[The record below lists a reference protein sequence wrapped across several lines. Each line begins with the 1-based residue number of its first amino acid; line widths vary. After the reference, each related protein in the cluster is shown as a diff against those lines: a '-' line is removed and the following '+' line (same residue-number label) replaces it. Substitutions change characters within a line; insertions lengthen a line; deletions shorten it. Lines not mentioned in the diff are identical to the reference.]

1 MTDRSGGARHVLLG
15 LIGSPIQH
23 SASPA
28 MHEAAA
34 AALGWRCYYHL
45 VEIAGADEAR
55 LRAMLGGVRTL
66 GFAGINVTYPYK
78 EIVPKLLDRLSPGA
92 ARIGAVNT
100 VVVEGGR
107 LVGHNTDA
115 SGFAR
120 ACQEMLG
127 DLEGQTVALI
137 GAGGVGRASAIA
149 LADLG
154 VAALRLVDRDAAKA
168 EALAASLAPHMTVEV
183 SASIADALDGADG
196 LVNGTPVGM
205 LPNRDTP
212 VPSELLH
219 PDLWVADAVYTPLWT
234 PLLLAARARGC
245 RVMTGREFNIFQAM
259 DAFRLFTGAEP
270 SRDAMSA
277 AFDAV
282 MARRAAAQEVV

>member
-1 MTDRSGGARHVLLG
+1 LLG
-15 LIGSPIQH
+15 LIGSPIRH

-34 AALGWRCYYHL
+34 AAHGWRCHYQL

-55 LRAMLGGVRTL
+55 LRAMLEGVRSL
-66 GFAGINVTYPYK
+66 GFAGVNVTFPYK
-78 EIVPKLLDRLSPGA
+78 EAVPKLLDRLSPGA

-100 VVVEGGR
+100 VVVEQGR

-120 ACQEMLG
+120 ACQETFGAL
-127 DLEGQTVALI
+127 DGQSVALI
-137 GAGGVGRASAIA
+137 GAGGVGRAIAIA

-154 VAALRLVDRDAAKA
+154 VAGLRVFDRDGAKA
-168 EALAASLAPHMTVEV
+168 EALAASV
-183 SASIADALDGADG
+183 SPLVSTEICVSVADALAGADG

-219 PDLWVADAVYTPLWT
+219 PDLWVADAVYSPLWT

-259 DAFRLFTGAEP
+259 DAFRLFTGADAARE
-270 SRDAMSA
+270 AMSA

-282 MARRAAAQEVV
+282 MARRAAAQEVA